1 MGAEDIGK
9 GKFLPTASTPEH
21 HTKARYL
28 QSTQGEYMRNF
39 VFGFFAGAATYH
51 YVSGGFNN
59 AEMIK
64 DLRNAIQKV
73 DDRLAEKD
81 KNATTEPVR
90 PSPPST
96 AA

>member
-1 MGAEDIGK
+1 MK
-9 GKFLPTASTPEH
+9 
-21 HTKARYL
+21 
-28 QSTQGEYMRNF
+28 NF
-39 VFGFFAGAATYH
+39 IFGFLAGAATYH

-59 AEMIK
+59 DEMVK

-81 KNATTEPVR
+81 KETPTTPVT
-90 PSPPST
+90 PTPPST

>member
-1 MGAEDIGK
+1 
-9 GKFLPTASTPEH
+9 
-21 HTKARYL
+21 
-28 QSTQGEYMRNF
+28 MRNF
-39 VFGFFAGAATYH
+39 VFGFVAGAATYH

-81 KNATTEPVR
+81 KLQNAPGEPVT
-90 PSPPST
+90 PTPPPR